1 MTKKTYRPIPFYFIT
16 TSDMNE
22 LTYEKAYESLSI
34 LKERGFGGAIL
45 FNKPPHGFNAQKY
58 LSDDWFEMIENFVRA
73 GAALDLE
80 MWIND
85 GFDYPPGAAAG
96 RIKEI
101 DPTLKQMRIKRENGK
116 IVTQEVEAGFPA
128 FECEKSSQLF
138 IELVYEEYKKR
149 LGKYFG
155 KEIRGIFSDAD
166 NRRINTEIADL
177 STEEKT
183 YFPWSK
189 DFPETFRKKY
199 GYDIMP
205 FMNDVF
211 DRKDVPQAAD
221 YWKHCSDL
229 YTQWFK
235 NNYEWCKKNN
245 LEYTF
250 HTSDTSPFT
259 LDRAVRSS
267 AFTEG
272 RFLDVEIN
280 CDYCGTDQELLEL
293 NGGKHYTKA
302 QFYVPKMSYGD
313 NEDVRKSDLYYDLYE
328 DVRTK
333 QAQSCA
339 FLNDK
344 KGTMCEMFAATN
356 YGVTY
361 DELREI
367 AAFQIMQGVS
377 FIVSHAYHYRLLG
390 ETKYFAPPDFS
401 DKGHLK
407 NLKELNDVLA
417 LYASWGDKGSLVA
430 PVAVMDITDDLWKN
444 KADTQLFLSVCH
456 ALNRTPFGYVIADK
470 KGIEK
475 KKNEFSLIIN
485 TSSEKIESLYG
496 IKVVNLKDIEE
507 LNKALSSLT
516 PDVTYS
522 GEGTPH
528 FMVRKTDE
536 GLCALVANIENG
548 GEIEGTVTFSGKEYC
563 VKLSSGEIA
572 FFSEKEQ
579 IYRRGE
585 KVAAAITLPKT
596 AKVVWEKENLLPITV
611 WTDDNGNTVLQQEEA
626 ESISFAFDADGK
638 VKKAA
643 LWIPD
648 SCMQS
653 IEKIDGIDMKT
664 ARKAKFLDD
673 DYTCFDMEIKEGRN
687 TVTIKRTSTFS
698 CYGRIF
704 VSGEFDVDIKT
715 ENPFYKHSFY
725 MYNLDSYIPEKVQI
739 TLSERRNT
747 LDTNLSAAKQ
757 GHPFYWGSV
766 TYEFTADVPAD
777 FCNYVISVKGAVCGA
792 GVSVNG
798 GEFKNVLFAPYTVEC
813 SEKGNVKIS
822 VKTHTTAAN
831 FMEMYQRDFGL
842 TEGVEIIKI

>member
-1 MTKKTYRPIPFYFIT
+1 MKKKTYRPIPFYFIT

-22 LTYEKAYESLSI
+22 LTYEKAYESLSV

-45 FNKPPHGFNAQKY
+45 FNKPPHGFDAQKY
-58 LSDDWFEMIENFVRA
+58 LSDDWFCMIENFVKA
-73 GAALDLE
+73 GMELDLE

-96 RIKEI
+96 RVKEI
-101 DPTLKQMRIKRENGK
+101 DPSLKQMRIKRENGK
-116 IVTQEVEAGFPA
+116 IVTQEVEWGFPA
-128 FECEKSSQLF
+128 FEYEKSSQLF

-155 KEIRGIFSDAD
+155 NGIRGIFSDAD

-189 DFPETFRKKY
+189 DFPETFQKKY
-199 GYDIMP
+199 GYNIMP

-211 DRKDVPQAAD
+211 ERKDCKEASH
-221 YWKHCSDL
+221 YWQHCSDL

-235 NNYEWCKKNN
+235 NNYQWCKKNN

-250 HTSDTSPFT
+250 HTSDTSTFT

-272 RFLDVEIN
+272 RFLDVEKN

-313 NEDVRKSDLYYDLYE
+313 DENVRKSELYYDVYE
-328 DVRTK
+328 DIRTK

-377 FIVSHAYHYRLLG
+377 FIVTHAYHYRLLG

-407 NLKELNDVLA
+407 NVKELNDTLA
-417 LYASWGDKGSLVA
+417 LYASWGDRGELVA
-430 PVAVMDITDDLWKN
+430 PVGVLDITEDLWKN
-444 KADTQLFLSVCH
+444 KADTELFLSVCH
-456 ALNRTPFGYVIADK
+456 ALNRTPFGYVITDKNGIDK
-470 KGIEK
+470 KK
-475 KKNEFSLIIN
+475 DAFSLIIN
-485 TSSEKIESLYG
+485 TSKEKLDSICG
-496 IKVVNLKDIEE
+496 VKVVNISDVSEVE
-507 LNKALSSLT
+507 KALASLS
-516 PDVTYS
+516 PVVTYT

-528 FMVRKTDE
+528 FMVRKTEE

-548 GEIEGTVTFSGKEYC
+548 GEIQGTVSFLGKEYS
-563 VKLSSGEIA
+563 VSLYSGEIA

-579 IYRRGE
+579 IYRKAE
-585 KVAAAITLPKT
+585 KKKEVITLPKM
-596 AKVVWEKENLLPITV
+596 AKVCWDKENLLPIAV
-611 WTDDNGNTVLQQEEA
+611 WRDNDANTVMQQENA
-626 ESISFAFDADGK
+626 EKISFTFKADK
-638 VKKAA
+638 ALDDVK
-643 LWIPD
+643 LWIPKKCMD
-648 SCMQS
+648 SITQIIGADTNSQS
-653 IEKIDGIDMKT
+653 K
-664 ARKAKFLDD
+664 ARFLDD
-673 DYTCFDMEIKEGRN
+673 EYVCLDIAVKPGEN
-687 TVTIKRTSTFS
+687 TINIARTAPFS
-698 CYGRIF
+698 CYDRIF
-704 VSGEFDVDIKT
+704 IAGEFDVDIKT
-715 ENPFYKHSFY
+715 EKPFYKHSFY
-725 MYNLDSYIPEKVQI
+725 MYNMDMYIPEKAEI
-739 TLSERRNT
+739 TLSERRTT
-747 LDTNLSAAKQ
+747 LDMSLSAAKQ
-757 GHPFYWGSV
+757 GHPFYWGAV
-766 TYEFTADVPAD
+766 TYMLEADIPED
-777 FCNYVISVKGAVCGA
+777 FKEYEIGVNEAVN
-792 GVSVNG
+792 GVSISVNG
-798 GEFKNVLFAPYTVEC
+798 GKFKNALFAPLCVKCNETG
-813 SEKGNVKIS
+813 KVKIEL
-822 VKTHTTAAN
+822 KTCSTAAN
-831 FMEMYQRDFGL
+831 FMEMYQRDFG
-842 TEGVEIIKI
+842 IKGEVVIFC